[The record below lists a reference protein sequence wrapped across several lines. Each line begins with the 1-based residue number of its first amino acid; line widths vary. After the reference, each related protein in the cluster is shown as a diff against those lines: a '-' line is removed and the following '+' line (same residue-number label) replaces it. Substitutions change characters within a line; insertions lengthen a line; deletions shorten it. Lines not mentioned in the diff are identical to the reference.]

1 MKPEDTDRLRPAEG
15 TQKPC
20 DELRRAQ
27 QAVAQ
32 QERLRALC
40 QMARGIVH
48 DVNNAMCPVAAYS
61 ELLILTLPDLAKE
74 QEHQLQA
81 ISRAAREVTEIVA
94 RLREFYQSDPGPCD
108 SASAGVGQ
116 ANRDLNEQTCV
127 RLTFPIPERP
137 VPSPQA
143 NDAALKPSRSMR
155 ILCIDD
161 EPDMRA
167 LLRDCLA
174 HEHHQVSVASGG
186 REGLEMFRS
195 SLSGGRPFQV
205 VITDL
210 GMPDMDGYDVARAIK
225 EASPGTPILMLTG
238 WDATAKT
245 GGDSAPEV
253 DAVLNKPAQLPELNS
268 LLQRLAA
275 KQ

>member
-1 MKPEDTDRLRPAEG
+1 
-15 TQKPC
+15 
-20 DELRRAQ
+20 
-27 QAVAQ
+27 
-32 QERLRALC
+32 
-40 QMARGIVH
+40 
-48 DVNNAMCPVAAYS
+48 
-61 ELLILTLPDLAKE
+61 
-74 QEHQLQA
+74 
-81 ISRAAREVTEIVA
+81 
-94 RLREFYQSDPGPCD
+94 
-108 SASAGVGQ
+108 
-116 ANRDLNEQTCV
+116 
-127 RLTFPIPERP
+127 
-137 VPSPQA
+137 
-143 NDAALKPSRSMR
+143 MR